1 MSLETETTKLV
12 RSAWSRASASVSKAM
27 LSLVT
32 HLCASVTV
40 MAPLLASA
48 AWALA
53 SASERKRWPSEV
65 YQALTVP
72 STVTLVVLASLACC
86 SASAFVAKDWPSEVS
101 HEVCSLTVTVTVASL
116 AWAWASPS
124 LSKDL
129 PSEVLQEVAL
139 DTVGL
144 AASACWLASC
154 SVANALPSEV
164 LHVVSEPETLTETEA
179 SLACALA
186 SASVLN
192 DFPSLV
198 FHVVTSS
205 VHAGLSTTVL
215 VVAAVSVTQRHSWP
229 EGAAPRAWRRAWAPD
244 LATVW
249 DFPPAASAL
258 AARPALVAGT
268 PCAASAARAEAGCAT
283 MLAVMARPAATA
295 PKRRP
300 RAAKRTRPE
309 FLRCLGLPCIAV
321 SFPLVMGVY
330 IFSFYADPFSQ
341 PEV

>member
-1 MSLETETTKLV
+1 
-12 RSAWSRASASVSKAM
+12 
-27 LSLVT
+27 
-32 HLCASVTV
+32 
-40 MAPLLASA
+40 MAN
-48 AWALA
+48 AL
-53 SASERKRWPSEV
+53 PSEV
-65 YQALTVP
+65 FHVVSEP
-72 STVTLVVLASLACC
+72 VTVTDVLASLA
-86 SASAFVAKDWPSEVS
+86 
-101 HEVCSLTVTVTVASL
+101 
-116 AWAWASPS
+116 WARASPS
-124 LSKDL
+124 LPKDL
-129 PSEVLQEVAL
+129 PSEVFHVVSA

-164 LHVVSEPETLTETEA
+164 FHVVSEPETLTANVA

-186 SASVLN
+186 SPSVSN
-192 DFPSLV
+192 DWPSLV
-198 FHVVTSS
+198 LHVVTSS
-205 VHAGLSTTVL
+205 VHAALSTTVL

-229 EGAAPRAWRRAWAPD
+229 DGAAPRAWRSAWAPD

-249 DFPPAASAL
+249 DFPSAASAL
-258 AARPALVAGT
+258 VARPALVAGT
-268 PCAASAARAEAGCAT
+268 PCAASAAMAEAGCAT

-300 RAAKRTRPE
+300 RAEKRTRPE